1 METMPQPRRTDG
13 SGLAS
18 LLTNSETDS
27 ARASA
32 GYALACLGAAVVLAV
47 WFMLGDRTGA
57 TWVALLLALVALA
70 AGSLGG
76 WGPGIAA
83 TGLVLAG
90 LIAGNVIAPEMF
102 ATMSSD
108 LLAI

>member
-1 METMPQPRRTDG
+1 
-13 SGLAS
+13 
-18 LLTNSETDS
+18 
-27 ARASA
+27 
-32 GYALACLGAAVVLAV
+32 VLAV

-108 LLAI
+108 LLAIVAAGLLLTLCGARYQQSEARSRQTASQLVAREAHLRSIL